1 MSAYTA
7 EFTGGEL
14 SSDPKSLFKIITT
27 HDSLHGNKQMT
38 LTFYSGCPGTGIDVP
53 LATNVRLAAACYAT
67 LETAVK
73 NQYKVRLEGT
83 QTGITLSAVVHSI
96 LP

>member
-7 EFTGGEL
+7 EFIGGNA
-14 SSDPKSLFKIITT
+14 DPLTKTITT

-38 LTFYSGCPGTGIDVP
+38 LSFYSGCPGTGFD
-53 LATNVRLAAACYAT
+53 VRLATVVQLSAACYAT
-67 LETAVK
+67 LETAVQ

-83 QTGITLSAVVHSI
+83 QNGFSLSAIVHSI

>member
-1 MSAYTA
+1 MSNYAA
-7 EFTGGEL
+7 EFTGGKT
-14 SSDPKSLFKIITT
+14 DPTTRTITT
-27 HDSLHGNKQMT
+27 HDSLNGNKPIT
-38 LTFYSGCPGTGIDVP
+38 LSFYSVCPGTGFD
-53 LATNVRLAAACYAT
+53 VRLATTVQLSAACYST

-83 QTGITLSAVVHSI
+83 QNGMALSAIVHSI